1 MFCFAG
7 TEIPPFFAAASVGS
21 TFLSHSRSNSN
32 ANQALP
38 RSKHSAVRV
47 RESTSLELK
56 NPTELICLKNLRWLR
71 IQYLATTHCPNPKT
85 PEAATHNRLRVWQSP
100 VFERVELNGSWKAW
114 AANLY
119 TRRQAPQGRRNLT
132 EWAYASQI
140 QMSPAD

>member
-7 TEIPPFFAAASVGS
+7 TEIPPFFSAASVRS
-21 TFLSHSRSNSN
+21 FLSHSRWNSN
-32 ANQALP
+32 ANQTLP

-100 VFERVELNGSWKAW
+100 VFKRVELNGSWKAW
-114 AANLY
+114 AARLY

>member
-1 MFCFAG
+1 MFCSQ
-7 TEIPPFFAAASVGS
+7 ELKSLPFSLRLVLGPFSLTVDR
-21 TFLSHSRSNSN
+21 T
-32 ANQALP
+32 QMQTKP
-38 RSKHSAVRV
+38 CPVWKHSAVRV

-100 VFERVELNGSWKAW
+100 VFKRVELNGSWKAW
-114 AANLY
+114 AARLY